1 MKENMKMLRFSKRRN
16 TLEPEEYIFQLND
29 SPEPNLFRDVFPY
42 DKIPKIP
49 FNYRLNPMNMPD
61 EIWITD
67 TTFRDGQQSRPPYTV
82 KQIVDLFDLI
92 HKLGGSKGLI
102 RQCEFFLY
110 SDKDKEAARKCLE
123 RGYKYPE
130 VTGWIRAVKAISSW
144 SRRWVSKKR
153 GFYVPHR
160 TITST

>member
-1 MKENMKMLRFSKRRN
+1 
-16 TLEPEEYIFQLND
+16 
-29 SPEPNLFRDVFPY
+29 
-42 DKIPKIP
+42 
-49 FNYRLNPMNMPD
+49 MNMPD

-110 SDKDKEAARKCLE
+110 SDKDKEAVRKCLD

-130 VTGWIRAVKAISSW
+130 VTGWIRAVKSDFKLVKEMGLKETGILCSASDYHIYLKLNKTRNRQWTCTWISCA
-144 SRRWVSKKR
+144 RRWKR
-153 GFYVPHR
+153 ALYPDATLRILPGQ
-160 TITST
+160 TSMVL